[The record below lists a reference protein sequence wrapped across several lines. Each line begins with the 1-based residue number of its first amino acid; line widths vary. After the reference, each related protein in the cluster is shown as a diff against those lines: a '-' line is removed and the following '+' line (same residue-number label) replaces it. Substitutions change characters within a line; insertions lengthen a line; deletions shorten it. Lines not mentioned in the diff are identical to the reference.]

1 MEDRS
6 LPRFRL
12 RLTAAL
18 AACACLLLSSFGNPR
33 PAAAD
38 DTLTVMGASIAPSLY
53 DVLDI
58 VADKAGFYK
67 GEHLNIVEQLVN
79 SPAVAAQLVAT
90 GKGDICALSYEAVA
104 QGYEKGLKL
113 QYFFSRASRYTNE
126 VAVLDDSPIRTL
138 SDLKGKNIG
147 VINIGSAG
155 QVTAQLML
163 EGVGLR
169 PSDVTYSPIGV
180 GAQAIDAV
188 VHKRV
193 DAVGYP
199 TGEIVPM
206 EVVAGIKFRIFRDP
220 LLSDI
225 PNAGYAAT
233 PATIQSKADAL
244 RRFSRAI
251 VKAAIFT
258 YANPK
263 AAARWFL
270 EVSGGRFTDA
280 DVQKKADE
288 FVLLRPDLPGTDP
301 MSKKIG
307 YLSPTSMQ
315 LYARVLQQYGTT
327 KDVVPVSA
335 IVTDQFIEFANDF
348 DHQSVITLAKNWP
361 ANGN

>member
-1 MEDRS
+1 LQKFR
-6 LPRFRL
+6 PRL
-12 RLTAAL
+12 GPGVAL
-18 AACACLLLSSFGNPR
+18 CVCLLLSSFGAPR
-33 PAAAD
+33 PALAD

-58 VADKAGFYK
+58 VAEHAGFYK
-67 GEHLNIVEQLVN
+67 AEHLNIVEQLVN

-90 GKGDICALSYEAVA
+90 GKGDLCALSFEAVL

-113 QYFFSRASRYTNE
+113 QYFFSRATRYSNE

-138 SDLKGKNIG
+138 GDLRGKNIG

-169 PSDVTYSPIGV
+169 PSDVTFSPIGV
-180 GAQAIDAV
+180 GPQAIQALTSG
-188 VHKRV
+188 RV

-199 TGEIVPM
+199 TGEIVPIGI
-206 EVVAGIKFRIFRDP
+206 VANLKFRVFRDP
-220 LLSDI
+220 ILSDV

-233 PATIQSKADAL
+233 PATIANRADVL
-244 RRFSRAI
+244 RRFSRAV

-258 YANPK
+258 RTNPQV
-263 AAARWFL
+263 AARWFL
-270 EVSGGRFTDA
+270 EVSGGKFTDD
-280 DVQKKADE
+280 DVRTKAAE
-288 FVLLRPDLPGTDP
+288 FVLLRPDLPGGADP

-307 YLSPTSMQ
+307 ALSLTGMQ
-315 LYARVLQQYGTT
+315 VYAKVLQQYGMT

-335 IVTDQFIEFANDF
+335 VATNEFIDFANDF
-348 DHQSVITLAKNWP
+348 DHRTVIALAKNWP
-361 ANGN
+361 SSAK